1 MVLGRASDDDP
12 FQRHVGVATARPAWR
27 DLQNRLAA
35 DTKAPALDGRSGSRT
50 TGRRRRSRSGRNCL
64 SRRRYI
70 LRTRKRRQNPR
81 HRGCRNHR
89 ARHEHAKYLDT
100 RSGRIRLAMISDNSS
115 ASIEAFVNANVK
127 RGATLLTDGHKSY
140 PGLTGYR
147 HDPRVVGKMAAHIVL
162 PWIHRAFSLMR
173 RWSLGTYHGLRRKH
187 VDTYLNEFVFRYNR
201 RFYRHVSFE
210 TLLGLAA
217 DKEPASYWD
226 IIKRDNP
233 RKSASRAGSTP
244 PLHIGEPESAG

>member
-27 DLQNRLAA
+27 NLQNA
-35 DTKAPALDGRSGSRT
+35 
-50 TGRRRRSRSGRNCL
+50 
-64 SRRRYI
+64 
-70 LRTRKRRQNPR
+70 
-81 HRGCRNHR
+81 
-89 ARHEHAKYLDT
+89 
-100 RSGRIRLAMISDNSS
+100 DNSA

-127 RGATLLTDGHKSY
+127 REATLLTDGHKSY

-173 RWSLGTYHGLRRKH
+173 RWSLGTSHGLRRKH

-201 RFYRHVSFE
+201 LYSRHVSFE
-210 TLLGLAA
+210 TLLKLAA

-233 RKSASRAGSTP
+233 RKSASQAGSTP
-244 PLHIGEPESAG
+244 LLIIRRFFDLKSKIQVW